1 MIAEIPRIL
10 LAEDSVND
18 KDLALAA
25 LSESGLANEVV
36 WLENGQLVLDYL
48 LCEGEYAGRPPTL
61 PAVLLLDLK
70 MPKVDG
76 LEVLQRLKSHPAL
89 RVLPIVM
96 LTSSSEERDVVKS
109 YDLGVNAY
117 VVKPVGYT
125 EFVRALRDLGVFWA
139 VLNHPPPRRPSP
151 VRTS

>member
-48 LCEGEYAGRPPTL
+48 LCEDEYAGRTPIL

>member
-48 LCEGEYAGRPPTL
+48 LCEGEYAGRTPTL

-117 VVKPVGYT
+117 VVKPVGYP